1 MNFVGEGS
9 YSVAEFRKKQE
20 NAVEVKEKWKI
31 VGDSVRIFLKAT
43 LKKKK
48 WGGDKHSGK
57 KGIYIKFLWGE

>member
-43 LKKKK
+43 LKKKV
-48 WGGDKHSGK
+48 GRRQTFRQERNL
-57 KGIYIKFLWGE
+57 Y